1 MSTAGAGSD
10 NIENRIKAIIAE
22 HLGSDPGEVTP
33 EAKISGDLGADSL
46 DAVEIIMALEQE
58 FGCEIPDEEIENVVS
73 VQDAIDTV
81 RKRAA

>member
-1 MSTAGAGSD
+1 MSTASAGSD
-10 NIENRIKAIIAE
+10 NIENRIKTIIAE
-22 HLGSDPGEVTP
+22 HLGSDPREVTP
-33 EAKISGDLGADSL
+33 EAKISSDLGADSL

-81 RKRAA
+81 RKRVA

>member
-1 MSTAGAGSD
+1 
-10 NIENRIKAIIAE
+10 
-22 HLGSDPGEVTP
+22 
-33 EAKISGDLGADSL
+33 
-46 DAVEIIMALEQE
+46 MALEQE